1 MKLEIINKKVIFSRI
16 LLYFIIS
23 VIMDCPQNSNDT
35 IQGQIGHVYPPWR
48 DFEHFVKINV
58 KQYAS

>member
-1 MKLEIINKKVIFSRI
+1 
-16 LLYFIIS
+16 
-23 VIMDCPQNSNDT
+23 MDCPQNSNDT